1 MYKSLIEPHLTY
13 DCEAALDV
21 RPSSLKPLT
30 TVQPTLL
37 RRALE
42 IGPSVTTHN
51 SLPGD
56 KNMAAAIWPRGA
68 RPVMTAEACGMF
80 FATSRPWL
88 WLHRIRATVDIV
100 AALFADLEYSL
111 ALHLYQSVMES

>member
-1 MYKSLIEPHLTY
+1 MKCSHTIQVLPLSVLTMYKSLIEPHLTY

-56 KNMAAAIWPRGA
+56 KNMAAR
-68 RPVMTAEACGMF
+68 RSSCDDCGGLRHVLRDEP
-80 FATSRPWL
+80 T
-88 WLHRIRATVDIV
+88 
-100 AALFADLEYSL
+100 L
-111 ALHLYQSVMES
+111 ALAAVREAW